1 MLKKEQLKTKRL
13 YLDGGC
19 GTLLQQRGL
28 APGELPELWSLSHP
42 DDMVDIHKSYFDA
55 GSNIVCS
62 NTFGANTLKFGRKT
76 EEIIAAAIENAKK
89 AAALS
94 SSKGEKYVALDIG
107 PLGKLLKPLGDLE
120 FEKAVEIF
128 SQTVKLGAAHGA
140 DLIFIETM
148 SDSYETKAAVLA
160 AKESCDLPVFAS
172 NAYGENG
179 KLLTGASPAS
189 MAALLEGL
197 SVDAIGV
204 NCSLGPKQL
213 LGPIKELLS
222 HSSTPIFAK
231 PNAGLPRNDGEKTFY
246 DLDAD
251 GFAKEME
258 EISRLGVSILG
269 GCCGTTPEYIKKTVE
284 ATKNDPVLPIEEKN
298 ITCVCSYGKYVEMG
312 HQPIIIGERI
322 NPTGKKRFKQALLEG
337 DTDYILGEAAA
348 QQDAGAHILDVN
360 VGLPEIDEPTVLE
373 HTVFELQTV
382 TDLPLQID
390 TSNAKAM
397 EKALRIYNGKAMV
410 NSVNGKKESMEAV
423 FPLVKKYGGTVVALT
438 LDENGI
444 PETKEGR
451 IAVAEKI
458 LKTAEG
464 YGIARKDIVF
474 DPMCMSVSVD
484 SNAAATTLDTLDYI
498 RHEMG
503 QNTVLGVSNVS
514 FGLPSRPTVNGAF
527 FTLALERGLSAGIVN
542 PKSPDIL
549 KAYYTYL
556 LLGGFDR
563 NCGQYISFAQSIEET
578 VSIKSGEKGDGDTDG
593 SLFKAITKGFKERAA
608 AECQKLLETEQP
620 LSIIDGHIIP
630 ALDTVGKKFEQKVL
644 YLPQLLMSAE
654 AAKSAFECI
663 KEKMAGSG
671 ENKQKKIKIVI
682 ATVKGDIHDIGKNIV
697 KTLLENYDFDVIDLG
712 KDVDPEKVVEEVTK
726 VKAPLCGLSALMT
739 TTVPAMEQ
747 TIKLLKEAAP
757 YCKIAVGG
765 AVMTA
770 DYAER
775 IGADKYAKDAMETVR
790 YAEQLN
796 RQLKG
801 H

>member
-55 GSNIVCS
+55 GSNIVCT
-62 NTFGANTLKFGRKT
+62 NTFGASTLKFGRKT

-128 SQTVKLGAAHGA
+128 SKTVKFGAAHGA

-179 KLLTGASPAS
+179 KLLTGASPAA

-258 EISRLGVSILG
+258 EISGLGVSILG

-298 ITCVCSYGKYVEMG
+298 ITCVCSYGKYVEIG
-312 HQPIIIGERI
+312 NQPIIIGERI

-348 QQDAGAHILDVN
+348 QQDAGAHSTLMWAF
-360 VGLPEIDEPTVLE
+360 PE
-373 HTVFELQTV
+373 
-382 TDLPLQID
+382 
-390 TSNAKAM
+390 
-397 EKALRIYNGKAMV
+397 
-410 NSVNGKKESMEAV
+410 
-423 FPLVKKYGGTVVALT
+423 
-438 LDENGI
+438 
-444 PETKEGR
+444 
-451 IAVAEKI
+451 
-458 LKTAEG
+458 
-464 YGIARKDIVF
+464 
-474 DPMCMSVSVD
+474 
-484 SNAAATTLDTLDYI
+484 
-498 RHEMG
+498 
-503 QNTVLGVSNVS
+503 
-514 FGLPSRPTVNGAF
+514 
-527 FTLALERGLSAGIVN
+527 
-542 PKSPDIL
+542 
-549 KAYYTYL
+549 
-556 LLGGFDR
+556 
-563 NCGQYISFAQSIEET
+563 
-578 VSIKSGEKGDGDTDG
+578 
-593 SLFKAITKGFKERAA
+593 
-608 AECQKLLETEQP
+608 
-620 LSIIDGHIIP
+620 
-630 ALDTVGKKFEQKVL
+630 
-644 YLPQLLMSAE
+644 
-654 AAKSAFECI
+654 
-663 KEKMAGSG
+663 
-671 ENKQKKIKIVI
+671 
-682 ATVKGDIHDIGKNIV
+682 
-697 KTLLENYDFDVIDLG
+697 
-712 KDVDPEKVVEEVTK
+712 
-726 VKAPLCGLSALMT
+726 
-739 TTVPAMEQ
+739 
-747 TIKLLKEAAP
+747 
-757 YCKIAVGG
+757 
-765 AVMTA
+765 
-770 DYAER
+770 
-775 IGADKYAKDAMETVR
+775 
-790 YAEQLN
+790 
-796 RQLKG
+796 
-801 H
+801 

>member
-55 GSNIVCS
+55 GSNIVCT
-62 NTFGANTLKFGRKT
+62 NTFGASTLKFGRKT

-89 AAALS
+89 AAVLS

-128 SQTVKLGAAHGA
+128 SKTVKFGAAHGA

-179 KLLTGASPAS
+179 KLLTGASPAA

-258 EISRLGVSILG
+258 EISGLGVSILG

-298 ITCVCSYGKYVEMG
+298 ITCVCSYGKYVEIG
-312 HQPIIIGERI
+312 NQPIIIGERI

-360 VGLPEIDEPTVLE
+360 VGLPGIDEPTVLE

-410 NSVNGKKESMEAV
+410 NSVNGKKESMEVV

-484 SNAAATTLDTLDYI
+484 CNAAATTLDTLDYI

-514 FGLPSRPTVNGAF
+514 FGLPSRQTVNGAF

-556 LLGGFDR
+556 LLGGFDQ

-578 VSIKSGEKGDGDTDG
+578 VSIKSGERNQGDTGG
-593 SLFKAITKGFKERAA
+593 SLFEAITKGFKERAF

-620 LSIIDGHIIP
+620 ISIIDGHIIP

>member
-55 GSNIVCS
+55 GSNIVCT
-62 NTFGANTLKFGRKT
+62 NTFGASTLKFGRKT

-89 AAALS
+89 AAALC

-128 SQTVKLGAAHGA
+128 SKTVKFGAAHGA

-179 KLLTGASPAS
+179 KLLTGASPAA

-258 EISRLGVSILG
+258 EISGLGVSILG

-298 ITCVCSYGKYVEMG
+298 ITCVCSYGKYVEIG
-312 HQPIIIGERI
+312 NQPIIIGERI

-360 VGLPEIDEPTVLE
+360 VGLPGIDEPTVLE

-410 NSVNGKKESMEAV
+410 NSVNGKKESMEVV

-484 SNAAATTLDTLDYI
+484 CNAAATTLDTLDYI

-514 FGLPSRPTVNGAF
+514 FGLPSRQTVNGAF

-556 LLGGFDR
+556 LLGGFDQ

-578 VSIKSGEKGDGDTDG
+578 VSIKSGERNQGDTGG
-593 SLFKAITKGFKERAA
+593 SLFEAITKGFKERAS
-608 AECQKLLETEQP
+608 AECQKLLENEQP

>member
-42 DDMVDIHKSYFDA
+42 DDMVDIHKSYFDS

-62 NTFGANTLKFGRKT
+62 NTFGANALKFGRNT
-76 EEIIAAAIENAKK
+76 EKIIAAAIENAKK
-89 AAALS
+89 AASLS
-94 SSKGEKYVALDIG
+94 TAKGEKYVALDIG

-128 SQTVKLGAAHGA
+128 SQTVKFGAAHGA
-140 DLIFIETM
+140 DLVFIETM

-179 KLLTGASPAS
+179 KLLTGASPAA

-204 NCSLGPKQL
+204 NCSLGPKRL

-284 ATKNDPVLPIEEKN
+284 ATKKDPVLPIEEKN

-312 HQPIIIGERI
+312 NQPVIIGERI

-337 DTDYILGEAAA
+337 DADYILGEAAA

-484 SNAAATTLDTLDYI
+484 CNAAVTTLDTLDYI

-514 FGLPSRPTVNGAF
+514 FGLPSRQTVNGAF

-563 NCGQYISFAQSIEET
+563 NCGQYISFVQSIEET

>member
-76 EEIIAAAIENAKK
+76 EEIISAAIENAKK
-89 AAALS
+89 AAVLS

-128 SQTVKLGAAHGA
+128 SQTVKFGAAHGA

-179 KLLTGASPAS
+179 KLLTGASPAA

-213 LGPIKELLS
+213 LDPIKELLS

-322 NPTGKKRFKQALLEG
+322 NPTGKKRFKQALLEE

-423 FPLVKKYGGTVVALT
+423 FPLVKKYGGTVVTLT

-464 YGIARKDIVF
+464 YGIAKKDIVF

-578 VSIKSGEKGDGDTDG
+578 VSIKSGERNQGDTGG
-593 SLFKAITKGFKERAA
+593 SLFEAITKGFKERAS

-671 ENKQKKIKIVI
+671 ENKQIKIKIVI

>member
-1 MLKKEQLKTKRL
+1 MLKKEQFKTKRL

-55 GSNIVCS
+55 GSNIVCT

-89 AAALS
+89 AAALC

-128 SQTVKLGAAHGA
+128 SKTVKFGAAHGA

-179 KLLTGASPAS
+179 KLLTGASPAA

-258 EISRLGVSILG
+258 EISGLGVSILG

-298 ITCVCSYGKYVEMG
+298 ITCVCSYGKYVEIG
-312 HQPIIIGERI
+312 NQPIIIGERI

-360 VGLPEIDEPTVLE
+360 VGLPGIDEPTVLE

-410 NSVNGKKESMEAV
+410 NSVNGKKESMEVV

-484 SNAAATTLDTLDYI
+484 CNAAATTLDTLDYI

-514 FGLPSRPTVNGAF
+514 FGLPSRQTVNGAF

-556 LLGGFDR
+556 LLGGFDQ

-578 VSIKSGEKGDGDTDG
+578 VSIKSGERNQGDTGG
-593 SLFKAITKGFKERAA
+593 SLFEAITKGFKERAF

-630 ALDTVGKKFEQKVL
+630 ALDTVGKKFEQKAL

>member
-55 GSNIVCS
+55 GSNIVCT
-62 NTFGANTLKFGRKT
+62 NTFGASTLKFGRKT

-128 SQTVKLGAAHGA
+128 SKTVKFGAAHGA

-179 KLLTGASPAS
+179 KLLTGASPAA

-251 GFAKEME
+251 SFAKEME
-258 EISRLGVSILG
+258 EISGLGVSILG

-298 ITCVCSYGKYVEMG
+298 ITCVCSYGKYVEIG
-312 HQPIIIGERI
+312 NQPIIIGERI

-360 VGLPEIDEPTVLE
+360 VGLPGIDEPTVLE

-410 NSVNGKKESMEAV
+410 NSVNGKKESMEVV

-484 SNAAATTLDTLDYI
+484 CNAAATTLDTLDYI

-514 FGLPSRPTVNGAF
+514 FGLPSRQTVNGAF

-556 LLGGFDR
+556 LLGGFDQ

-578 VSIKSGEKGDGDTDG
+578 VSIKSGERNQSDTGG
-593 SLFKAITKGFKERAA
+593 SLFEAITKGFKERAS
-608 AECQKLLETEQP
+608 AECQKLLENEQP